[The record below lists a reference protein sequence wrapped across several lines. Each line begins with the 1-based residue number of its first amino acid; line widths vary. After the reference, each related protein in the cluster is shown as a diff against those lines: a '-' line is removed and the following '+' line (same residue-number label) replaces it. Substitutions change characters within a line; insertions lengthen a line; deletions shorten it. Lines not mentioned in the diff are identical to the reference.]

1 MASIRQARSPEIVAL
16 ALVAVSL
23 ILLTLPD
30 ARQESIARQAGDL
43 LLFPLVS
50 VRSALSGHWGLREEN
65 RRLREELQ
73 RVRLAASGAA
83 IAEIQNRE
91 LQRLLAFRRRQPVR
105 LVPGRIVDRNFGA
118 LPTTAVV
125 DVGRKDGITENLPVV
140 TDRGLAGK
148 TVAVGSELT
157 RVMLYSHPSF
167 SASALL
173 VGGDHLE
180 YGIVR
185 PAAGGALQLFLPLR
199 SRSAPGDRIVTSGY
213 GGTFPRG
220 IPIGEVAA
228 VEDDP
233 RLGLQR
239 IDRVDATVELEEVTV
254 VFVMLR
260 QGSPGESAGE
270 ETGLFWPGYAYPP
283 ITGERF
289 GVSPIDS
296 LVVDSLSGDSIAP
309 DSASAHPSTQDRDRG
324 PAPPGSQ

>member
-1 MASIRQARSPEIVAL
+1 MAPIRQAHHPEIVTL

-23 ILLTLPD
+23 ILLTLPA
-30 ARQESIARQAGDL
+30 ARQDAIARRAGDV

-50 VRSALSGHWGLREEN
+50 VRSALSGHWRLREEN
-65 RRLREELQ
+65 QRLVEELQ
-73 RVRLAASGAA
+73 RAQLAASGAA
-83 IAEIQNRE
+83 VAELQNLE
-91 LQRLLAFRRRQPVR
+91 LQRLLAFRGRQPVR

-118 LPTTAVV
+118 LPTTAVL

-140 TDRGLAGK
+140 TDRGLVGK
-148 TVAVGSELT
+148 TVAAGSGLT
-157 RVMLYSHPSF
+157 RVMLYSHPDF

-185 PAAGGALQLFLPLR
+185 PAPGGALQLFLPLR

-228 VEDDP
+228 VEEDA

-239 IDRVDATVELEEVTV
+239 IDRVDATVDLEEATV

-260 QGSPGESAGE
+260 QGSPGESAGD

-289 GVSPIDS
+289 GASSTDS
-296 LVVDSLSGDSIAP
+296 LAVDSLSADSVAP
-309 DSASAHPSTQDRDRG
+309 SPAMEGGDRG
-324 PAPPGSQ
+324 PGPAPGSE